1 MRLFPI
7 LAAILV
13 IAAIYAFVFER
24 DRVLALLPQP
34 DATEEAVADEA
45 PAPAEDQGAG
55 DDAAAGEPAVSV
67 VAVHS
72 KARPIDRAVVVRGQ
86 TEADRQVELRAE
98 TTGQVVSEPLRKGS
112 FVDEGEVLCELDP
125 GTRESVLA
133 EAQARL
139 AEAQARVPEAQ
150 AKKPE
155 AEARVEE
162 ADARLTEA
170 ESRLAEAEINANA
183 ASRLSEDGYASQ
195 TRVAATEAAVRG
207 AEAGIVSARA
217 GLRAAESGLDTVA
230 ANVEA
235 AKAGVQSAQAAVA
248 SAKREIERLTIS
260 APFSGLLESDSAER
274 GSLLQPGSLC
284 ATVIRLDPMML
295 VGYVPETAVSRVEMG
310 ATARAELASGETVE
324 GEVVFISRAAD
335 ETTRTFRVDI
345 QVPNPELSLRD
356 GQTAEIEIAA
366 EGTNAHLLP
375 TSAMTLNDEGTLG
388 VRTVGEDKLVSF
400 VPVSLLRDTPNGAWL
415 AGLPAEADV
424 IVIGQEYVTDG
435 VEVAPVFREVGQ

>member
-7 LAAILV
+7 LAAVLV

-24 DRVLALLPQP
+24 ERLLALMPQP
-34 DATEEAVADEA
+34 EAAAEADAGEA
-45 PAPAEDQGAG
+45 PAPAESESADSDG
-55 DDAAAGEPAVSV
+55 AAAEPAVSV

-112 FVDEGEVLCELDP
+112 FIDEGEVLCELDP

-139 AEAQARVPEAQ
+139 AEAKARVPEAQ

-162 ADARLTEA
+162 AEARLTEA

-183 ASRLSEDGYASQ
+183 AARLSEDGYAPQ

-248 SAKREIERLTIS
+248 SAKREIERLTIT

-310 ATARAELASGETVE
+310 AKARAELASGEEVE

-345 QVPNPELSLRD
+345 RVPNPDLTLRD

-388 VRTVGEDKLVSF
+388 VRTVDDNKQVAF

-415 AGLPAEADV
+415 AGLPDEADV

-435 VEVAPVFREVGQ
+435 VEVAPVFREIGQ